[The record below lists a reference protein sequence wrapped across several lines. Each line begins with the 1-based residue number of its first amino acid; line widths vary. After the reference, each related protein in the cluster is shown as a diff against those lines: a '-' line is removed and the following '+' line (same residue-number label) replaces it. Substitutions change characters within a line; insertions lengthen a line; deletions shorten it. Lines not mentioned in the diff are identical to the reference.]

1 MPTRVDQRP
10 RARARSCPQPNPH
23 GAEPSAGREKVR
35 LGRYARPRKHDR
47 GGGSIRRRRVRGG
60 RRVKRRRLGTE
71 DRFYPRVG
79 GQLAWS
85 RISPRGDGAQHR
97 DARQRCRPPVPSR
110 HAHPTGTDPLIPCS
124 QQGAAVR
131 TDRRGPGAYSD
142 CWCDR
147 APAQGAARPADLR
160 PDRLSAARAPAR
172 GRGVH
177 VPRHGAQPRSRAR
190 RNAHRHPD
198 PHRKRLRVALARGD
212 GAAAGGRPLRRRDP
226 EAIPTGAGGSVHL
239 EAAPLAARRPGHLEG
254 PRLPPPTAAARHRLL
269 HPRRNGAQRG
279 VGRAHAAA
287 VVLGGVRRCGCG
299 DLRRGHP
306 PRGAPNRAPRRG
318 RPVDRHP
325 RTGRARPPLRVL
337 CRGAA
342 RHERRPRA
350 HGSGLRPPR
359 RPLPHHRRRRRR
371 APPHR
376 ARLARRCAAA
386 AGGLALTL
394 RVAEQRAAAG
404 DPEAGELVRQA
415 GDEAGL
421 ALTELR
427 DLARGIHPAI
437 LTNRGLR
444 AALEDLAARATVPV
458 EVAAAPEGRLAD
470 PVEATAYFVVSECL
484 ANVGKHAGATSAT
497 VDVTVGDGRLIV
509 TVSDDGAGGADLAA
523 GSGLQGLQDRVGAL
537 DGSLEVESP
546 AGGGT
551 RVAATIPLVVP
562 EPAADYPHAVRSR
575 FLPDDEAA
583 ARQSERVRRL
593 RIRCA
598 VFGVAG
604 LVLIAVWAFTGAST
618 FWPIWPLLGLGLVAG
633 LDAWRV
639 LAAPPPRESD
649 LGPDDSPDSARAFLR
664 RRRLVLDAGALGIVN
679 LTLIGLWLA

>member
-1 MPTRVDQRP
+1 VIARLHKELLDPRTYGRIAYLLLALPLGVAEFTFLVTALSLGVGLAVTLIGIPILIGSVYAWRWLAGMERQLVGALSGAEIPRPYRPVPEGASTWKRLHSQLADPATWKDLAFLLLQLPLGIVSFTLAVTVLSVGLGALTLPLWFWAVSDGVDAGTFVVDTLPEALPIALLGGVVLWIGIPALGALGRLYVSYAEVLLGTNADPELTAQVSDLRD
-10 RARARSCPQPNPH
+10 ARSRIIAAAD
-23 GAEPSAGREKVR
+23 AE
-35 LGRYARPRKHDR
+35 
-47 GGGSIRRRRVRGG
+47 RRRIERD
-60 RRVKRRRLGTE
+60 LH
-71 DRFYPRVG
+71 
-79 GQLAWS
+79 
-85 RISPRGDGAQHR
+85 DGAQ
-97 DARQRCRPPVPSR
+97 QR
-110 HAHPTGTDPLIPCS
+110 L
-124 QQGAAVR
+124 
-131 TDRRGPGAYSD
+131 
-142 CWCDR
+142 
-147 APAQGAARPADLR
+147 
-160 PDRLSAARAPAR
+160 
-172 GRGVH
+172 
-177 VPRHGAQPRSRAR
+177 
-190 RNAHRHPD
+190 
-198 PHRKRLRVALARGD
+198 VA
-212 GAAAGGRPLRRRDP
+212 
-226 EAIPTGAGGSVHL
+226 
-239 EAAPLAARRPGHLEG
+239 
-254 PRLPPPTAAARHRLL
+254 
-269 HPRRNGAQRG
+269 
-279 VGRAHAAA
+279 
-287 VVLGGVRRCGCG
+287 
-299 DLRRGHP
+299 
-306 PRGAPNRAPRRG
+306 
-318 RPVDRHP
+318 
-325 RTGRARPPLRVL
+325 
-337 CRGAA
+337 
-342 RHERRPRA
+342 
-350 HGSGLRPPR
+350 
-359 RPLPHHRRRRRR
+359 
-371 APPHR
+371 
-376 ARLARRCAAA
+376 
-386 AGGLALTL
+386 LALTL

-679 LTLIGLWLA
+679 LTLIGLWLAAGAGYFWPAWPLLGSAVAVVLKALPWLPAARRRLLDQAS